1 MDDKRKNSTLAD
13 LKITKV
19 FSGGEEIASGGR
31 TFSSRANFTVT
42 GPADS
47 RLELLIDDGSKY
59 YGQTNVAG
67 DGFFLIDNL
76 PEGKHEYVLSHG
88 EDETDP
94 FVMISVVTKPFIE
107 MLEDSSGAEVENG
120 GQTEDTDLKIKGL
133 AKTGQIRI
141 FNGAATAPIAT
152 FTVKP
157 DRSWDGS
164 LTLVTGQV
172 YALKAKADDR
182 TESDIYTV
190 TIGEV
195 SEGEVKITSLKDSEG
210 GEIEDGETTADTT
223 LTITGSAKD
232 GEVKLL
238 DGDNSTPIKTFTAA
252 DGTWGGEIELTAGKT
267 YLLKAEDVDGEKS
280 ETHTVTVSEASE
292 GEVKITSLKDSEGGE
307 IEDGETTADTTLTI
321 AGSAKDGEV
330 KLLDGDN
337 PTPIKTFTAADGTW
351 GGEIELTAGKT
362 YVLKAEDVDG
372 EKSETHTVTVSDE
385 PEGEVKITGLIG
397 ISGEVRNETATP
409 DTKLTIAG
417 TASSSTVEVF
427 AKDNLEPI
435 ETFDVTDGEWSGEL
449 DFSTDTRYS
458 LTAKAPQ
465 GNPTAAIDFYVGSP
479 KQPAIGRIAEVGEG
493 GKDLQDG
500 DETAFTT
507 LALSGQAAGHFR
519 LILRNGEEDLAPTSV
534 AFDHAWQ
541 ETLPELKPGIYV
553 FNAKTPSDSQSESI
567 TITIVDP
574 EAPEQRL
581 KQ

>member
-107 MLEDSSGAEVENG
+107 MLEDSSGEEVENG

-195 SEGEVKITSLKDSEG
+195 SEGEVKITSLKDSEE
-210 GEIEDGETTADTT
+210 GEIEDG
-223 LTITGSAKD
+223 G
-232 GEVKLL
+232 
-238 DGDNSTPIKTFTAA
+238 
-252 DGTWGGEIELTAGKT
+252 
-267 YLLKAEDVDGEKS
+267 
-280 ETHTVTVSEASE
+280 
-292 GEVKITSLKDSEGGE
+292 
-307 IEDGETTADTTLTI
+307 TTADTTLTI

-385 PEGEVKITGLIG
+385 PEGEVKITGLTG
-397 ISGEVRNETATP
+397 ISGEVRNETATL

-493 GKDLQDG
+493 GKDLKDG
-500 DETAFTT
+500 DDTEFTT
-507 LALSGQAAGHFR
+507 LAFSGQAAGHFR
-519 LILRNGEEDLAPTSV
+519 LILRNGEQDLASTSV
-534 AFDHAWQ
+534 AFDNAWQ
-541 ETLPELKPGIYV
+541 ETLPELKPGTYV
-553 FNAKTPSDSQSESI
+553 FNAITPSDSQSESI

>member
-13 LKITKV
+13 LKIIKV
-19 FSGGEEIASGGR
+19 FSGGEDITSGGR

-47 RLELLIDDGSKY
+47 ILHLLVDGESKY
-59 YGQTNVAG
+59 NGQTNGTG
-67 DGFFLIDNL
+67 DGFFLIENL

-88 EDETDP
+88 EEETDP
-94 FVMISVVTKPFIE
+94 FVLISVVTKPFIE
-107 MLEDSSGAEVENG
+107 MLEDSNGDEVENG
-120 GQTEDTDLKIKGL
+120 GQTEETDLKIKGL

-141 FNGAATAPIAT
+141 FNGAATEPIAT

-172 YALKAKADDR
+172 YALKARADDR

-195 SEGEVKITSLKDSEG
+195 SEGEVKITSLKDSEE
-210 GEIEDGETTADTT
+210 GEIEDGGTTADTR

-267 YLLKAEDVDGEKS
+267 YVLKAEDIDGEKS

-292 GEVKITSLKDSEGGE
+292 GEVKITSLKDSEEGE
-307 IEDGETTADTTLTI
+307 IEDGGTTADTTLTI
-321 AGSAKDGEV
+321 TGSAKDGEV

-385 PEGEVKITGLIG
+385 PEGEVKITVLTGD
-397 ISGEVRNETATP
+397 SGDVANEAATP

-417 TASSSTVEVF
+417 TATSSTVEVF
-427 AKDNLEPI
+427 DKDNSSPI
-435 ETFDVTDGEWSGEL
+435 KTFDVANGNWGGEL
-449 DFSTDTRYS
+449 DLLADARYS
-458 LTAKAPQ
+458 LTAKAPL
-465 GNPTAAIDFYVGSP
+465 GNLTDAINFYVGTP
-479 KQPAIGRIAEVGEG
+479 KQPAIARIAEVGED
-493 GKDLQDG
+493 GKDLNDG
-500 DETAFTT
+500 DATTVTT
-507 LALSGQAAGHFR
+507 LGFSGQAAGHFR
-519 LILRNGEEDLAPTSV
+519 LTLRNGEELLAPTSV
-534 AFDHAWQ
+534 HFDNTWQ
-541 ETLPELKPGIYV
+541 ETLSDLKPGDYA
-553 FNAKTPSDSQSESI
+553 FNAITASDIESA
-567 TITIVDP
+567 TIKIKIV
-574 EAPEQRL
+574 APEEAEKRL